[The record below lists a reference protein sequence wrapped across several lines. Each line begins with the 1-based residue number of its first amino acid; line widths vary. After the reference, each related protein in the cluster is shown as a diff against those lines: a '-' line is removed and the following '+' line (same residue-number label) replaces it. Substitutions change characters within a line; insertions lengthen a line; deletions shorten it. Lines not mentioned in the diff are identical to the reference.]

1 MNNSIFRT
9 EKIACRGETPQKY
22 DFDSSTRLI
31 IKNYRTHDDGIPRGR
46 EYSLNS
52 IIQFSIFKGYKI
64 KAIMEEDLDYFL
76 WFPRKIKSFTYD
88 KEVLDYADKCLEMLI
103 RLSQPNIK
111 NFPKLKYAYEEVS
124 KMLQYE
130 YELDYGKDPFLRE
143 AYKSM
148 VNVNFYKKIINEPIE
163 KLLRQSLT
171 NLAYSNEY
179 RGRYLNEL
187 RRSYKYNKSTNE
199 KH

>member
-64 KAIMEEDLDYFL
+64 KAIMEEDL
-76 WFPRKIKSFTYD
+76 
-88 KEVLDYADKCLEMLI
+88 
-103 RLSQPNIK
+103 
-111 NFPKLKYAYEEVS
+111 